1 MEGKLSVEKG
11 KDGFMFIVF
20 TVKQRE
26 DVNGLT
32 LDMIGMGLDVL
43 YEPKRVFER
52 YESCVLCNEKIGIKM
67 ITYQE

>member
-1 MEGKLSVEKG
+1 
-11 KDGFMFIVF
+11 
-20 TVKQRE
+20 
-26 DVNGLT
+26 
-32 LDMIGMGLDVL
+32 MIGMGLDVL

>member
-11 KDGFMFIVF
+11 KDGFIFIVF

-26 DVNGLT
+26 DVN
-32 LDMIGMGLDVL
+32 
-43 YEPKRVFER
+43 VFER